1 MVVDADW
8 KPPRTKNGL
17 RRLLARYRATITGL
31 RTERDR
37 WEQRYEDEHH
47 RIVNLALEHLPQIDA
62 TSEDSLPGFD
72 KTISLFGDRQPRF
85 TCKAKHCC
93 YFWPCPTY
101 KWATGTAD
109 FALVI
114 ERKAPTT

>member
-37 WEQRYEDEHH
+37 WEQRYEDEHA
-47 RIVNLALEHLPQIDA
+47 V
-62 TSEDSLPGFD
+62 S
-72 KTISLFGDRQPRF
+72 RQRSVRP
-85 TCKAKHCC
+85 
-93 YFWPCPTY
+93 
-101 KWATGTAD
+101 
-109 FALVI
+109 
-114 ERKAPTT
+114 